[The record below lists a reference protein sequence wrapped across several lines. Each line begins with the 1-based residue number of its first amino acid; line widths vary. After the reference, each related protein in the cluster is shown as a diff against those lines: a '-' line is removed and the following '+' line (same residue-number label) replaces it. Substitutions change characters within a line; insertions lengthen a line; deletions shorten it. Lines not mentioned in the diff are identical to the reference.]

1 MKRKLTKLGKI
12 VFTIITLLISLLVYS
27 KLDTLG
33 MLGRTNDIY
42 LGLCLA
48 GWFWIVYGQLLVLE
62 KIWED

>member
-1 MKRKLTKLGKI
+1 MKKRITKFGKV
-12 VFTIITLLISLLVYS
+12 VFTITTLGISILVYS

-48 GWFWIVYGQLLVLE
+48 GWFWIIYGQLLVLE

>member
-1 MKRKLTKLGKI
+1 MKRKITKLGKI

-48 GWFWIVYGQLLVLE
+48 GWFWIVCGQLLVLE

>member
-48 GWFWIVYGQLLVLE
+48 GWFWIIYGQLLVLE

>member
-33 MLGRTNDIY
+33 MLGRTNNIY

-48 GWFWIVYGQLLVLE
+48 GWFWIIYGQLLVLE
-62 KIWED
+62 RIWK